1 MRKHSKLLI
10 ALMALVMAFGLTAC
24 GGGEAEEAAAPEV
37 PEAVQEVKAEASGY
51 VEDYAAQLTEDG
63 WGDQYKALLDSGE
76 ARDYADYDA
85 IMQVLWDARV
95 ECGATYIYAMTPL
108 VDEAITYDVEAGYA
122 GDFAITV
129 DGCEDPDDWGVNY
142 GWEVQF
148 TEAWDGATA
157 AARSAWINDE
167 VGDNH
172 DICWSAFAPVYDSEG
187 NVVCLL
193 GIDYPCA
200 DVLNDYPEWNRD
212 MDEWNGIEE

>member
-1 MRKHSKLLI
+1 MRKLLI
-10 ALMALVMAFGLTAC
+10 AIMALVMAFGLAAC
-24 GGGEAEEAAAPEV
+24 GGGAEEEAITV
-37 PEAVQEVKAEASGY
+37 PDEIKAVRADVEGIIGDFAEEITA
-51 VEDYAAQLTEDG
+51 DG
-63 WGDQYKALLDSGE
+63 WGDDYAALLASGE
-76 ARDYADYDA
+76 ARDYEGYAALEKVLSDY
-85 IMQVLWDARV
+85 RV
-95 ECGATYIYAMTPL
+95 ESGATYIYALTPC
-108 VDEAITYDVEAGYA
+108 VDGEIVYDVEAV
-122 GDFAITV
+122 DEVPFAITV

-142 GWEVQF
+142 GWEIQF

-187 NVVCLL
+187 NVVCIL

>member
-1 MRKHSKLLI
+1 MRKLLI
-10 ALMALVMAFGLTAC
+10 AIMALVLAFGLAAC
-24 GGGEAEEAAAPEV
+24 GGSEEV
-37 PEAVQEVKAEASGY
+37 PADVQAVKDQASSY
-51 VEDYAAQLTEDG
+51 VEQYAADLTEDG
-63 WGDQYKALLDSGE
+63 WGDEYAALIASGE
-76 ARDYADYDA
+76 ARDYAEYND
-85 IMQVLWDARV
+85 IMQDLWDARV

-108 VDEAITYDVEAGYA
+108 VDDVITYDVEAGYA

-187 NVVCLL
+187 NVVCIL

-212 MDEWNGIEE
+212 MEEWNGIEE